1 MMTQVPE
8 MGKLTGL
15 NNATFVLGGTK
26 LKYISA
32 AADAVLF
39 EGVEYGKR

>member
-1 MMTQVPE
+1 

-26 LKYISA
+26 MKYICE
-32 AADAVLF
+32 AADAVVF
-39 EGVEYGKR
+39 KGVEYGKQ